1 MGDISV
7 ILEGVESTESR
18 TSLYSTIHGAG
29 RLLGRNQAKGKKCRK
44 TGKMLTEGMVKREE
58 HDVWMRK
65 ARVEV
70 RGGDLDESPFA
81 YKRIE
86 EILQAH
92 QETIKIIHT
101 LKPIGVCMADDRTLD
116 PYKD

>member
-29 RLLGRNQAKGKKCRK
+29 RLLGRTQARGKRCRK
-44 TGKMLTEGMVKREE
+44 TGKQLTEGLVRREE
-58 HDVWMRK
+58 HEAYMQR
-65 ARVEV
+65 AGVEV

-86 EILQAH
+86 EVLQAH

-101 LKPIGVCMADDRTLD
+101 LKPIGVCMADDIID